1 MAAAGADQAPGCF
14 DCCGSP
20 LVECVTGPCLAHD
33 AADDRGANWFGNG
46 SPVTCSLMAGSLTE
60 EQQVRRRQAVV
71 ELMPSTPYMGWLG
84 IVFDRYEP
92 DDVTIRLPFR
102 EDLTNDG
109 TYYGG
114 VIAAVMD
121 TAGAAAAWSNH
132 DFEKG
137 TRASTISMTIN
148 YVGAAKRS
156 DLICRARTVRR
167 RKELTFTEIT
177 ATDSDGNVVA
187 HAVQTYRL
195 GG

>member
-1 MAAAGADQAPGCF
+1 
-14 DCCGSP
+14 
-20 LVECVTGPCLAHD
+20 
-33 AADDRGANWFGNG
+33 
-46 SPVTCSLMAGSLTE
+46 
-60 EQQVRRRQAVV
+60 
-71 ELMPSTPYMGWLG
+71 MPSTPYMSWLG
-84 IVFDRYEP
+84 IAFEHYES

-109 TYYGG
+109 TYYHGG
-114 VIAAVMD
+114 VIAAAMD
-121 TAGAAAAWSNH
+121 TTGAAAAWSNH

-156 DLICRARTVRR
+156 DLTCHARTVRR

-177 ATDSDGNVVA
+177 ATDCDDNVVA